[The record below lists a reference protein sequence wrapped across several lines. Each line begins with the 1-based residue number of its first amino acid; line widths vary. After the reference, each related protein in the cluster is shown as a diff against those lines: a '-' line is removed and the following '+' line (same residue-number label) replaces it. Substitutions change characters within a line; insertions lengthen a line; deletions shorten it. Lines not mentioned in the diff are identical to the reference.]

1 MASLDAEN
9 VAKEVL
15 DTIGKGKKVV
25 LGEIIRRNGY
35 ADNTADTPQLV
46 TETKSYQGVIAPYVE
61 RLKKERDRAF
71 EAMSIKDL
79 DEVQYEDLVR
89 ATDSLTKNIQLLTG
103 GETERIRM
111 VILPSELI
119 NKNDT
124 P

>member
-103 GETERIRM
+103 GETERISITGVEISIRRNESK
-111 VILPSELI
+111 L
-119 NKNDT
+119 
-124 P
+124 